1 MFNYLKQIFSA
12 GGEQGEKQIQP
23 HEEIKFNEEKKLQIA
38 TCALFVEM
46 AKADNEFTDDERRKI
61 IKVMKETFNL
71 EKEYVDELIELSEE
85 ELKDSVSIYEF
96 TTVINESFSKEEKF
110 NLLKNLWRLIYIDK
124 TLNAHEDYL
133 IKTIGATLNMEHRDI
148 IAAKLLV
155 KEEKKID

>member
-1 MFNYLKQIFSA
+1 MLNYLKQLFKPEA
-12 GGEQGEKQIQP
+12 
-23 HEEIKFNEEKKLQIA
+23 EIKKTPEKSVIIGQEKKLQIA

-46 AKADNEFTDDERRKI
+46 AKADNEFTEDERRKI

-71 EKEYVDELIELSEE
+71 EKEYVDELIELSEQK
-85 ELKDSVSIYEF
+85 LKDSISIYEF
-96 TTVINESFSKEEKF
+96 STVINESFSKEEKF
-110 NLLKNLWRLIYIDK
+110 NLIKNLWRLIYIDRM
-124 TLNAHEDYL
+124 LNAHEDYL